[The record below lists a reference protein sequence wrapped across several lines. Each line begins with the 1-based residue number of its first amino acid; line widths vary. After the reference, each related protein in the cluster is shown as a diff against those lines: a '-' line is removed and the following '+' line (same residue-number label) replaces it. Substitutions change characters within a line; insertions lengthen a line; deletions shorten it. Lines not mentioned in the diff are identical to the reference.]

1 MFYFMISIG
10 LITAYIAGM
19 HDGGTIMATAV
30 SSRLF
35 SARKAVILA
44 GLANFCGAVLLG
56 TAVAYT
62 ISGDIID
69 ISPVLYGSRDMCY
82 TFAAATFVGAIVW
95 NLITWGL
102 KLPSSSSHT
111 LIGSMI
117 GSGIAAY
124 GIACI
129 KWHLILTKVVLAMII
144 SPALGFALGFL
155 FLKLEKRALR
165 NGTIIWSK
173 RIGFL
178 SKISSFLVA
187 FSYGS
192 NNSQKVMGV
201 IAIGLAGFYAKNV
214 FVPVWVVVSCA
225 AALGLG
231 TITGGYNMIKTVGM
245 DICKIDTQN
254 SFASQL
260 STISVVMGAN
270 ITGLPISVPQV
281 ITGSVMGVGTE
292 KTPKAV
298 NWAVSKKIIVAWIIT
313 IPISALIGGIIY
325 ILLRLI

>member
-10 LITAYIAGM
+10 LVTAYIAGM

-35 SARKAVILA
+35 SARKAVLLA
-44 GLANFCGAVLLG
+44 GLANFLGAVLLG

-69 ISPVLYGSRDMCY
+69 TAAVLSGSRDLCC
-82 TFAAATFVGAIVW
+82 TFAAAAFAGAIIW

-111 LIGSMI
+111 LIGSLI

-124 GIACI
+124 GTVYI
-129 KWHLILTKVVLAMII
+129 KWHLIFVKVILAMII
-144 SPALGFALGFL
+144 SPVLGFALGYL
-155 FLKLEKRALR
+155 FLKLEKRVLQ
-165 NGTIIWSK
+165 NGTIVWSG
-173 RIGFL
+173 RIHLL
-178 SKISSFLVA
+178 SKVSSFLVA

-192 NNSQKVMGV
+192 NNSQKVMGI
-201 IAIGLAGFYAKNV
+201 IAMGLAGYLGRDV
-214 FVPVWVVVSCA
+214 FVPVWVVASCA
-225 AALGLG
+225 LALGLG
-231 TITGGYNMIKTVGM
+231 TVTGGYNMIKTVGM

-260 STISVVMGAN
+260 STISVVMTAN
-270 ITGLPISVPQV
+270 VTGLPISVPQI

-292 KTPKAV
+292 KTPRAV
-298 NWAVSKKIIVAWIIT
+298 NWAVSKKIIAAWIIT
-313 IPISALIGGIIY
+313 IPISAAIGGGVY
-325 ILLRLI
+325 FLLRLI

>member
-35 SARKAVILA
+35 SARKAVFIA
-44 GLANFCGAVLLG
+44 GLANFSGAVLLG

-62 ISGDIID
+62 ISSDIID
-69 ISPVLYGSRDMCY
+69 ITPVLEGSRDMCY
-82 TFAAATFVGAIVW
+82 TFAAAAFAGAIVW

-111 LIGSMI
+111 LIGAMI

-124 GIACI
+124 GMIYI
-129 KWHLILTKVVLAMII
+129 RWHLILFKVVLAMII
-144 SPALGFALGFL
+144 SPALGFALGYL
-155 FLKLEKRALR
+155 FLKLEKRALQ
-165 NGTIIWSK
+165 NGTIVWNK
-173 RIGFL
+173 RINLL

-192 NNSQKVMGV
+192 NNSQKVMGI
-201 IAIGLAGFYAKNV
+201 IAIGLAGFYARDI
-214 FVPVWVVVSCA
+214 FVPFWVVASCA

-260 STISVVMGAN
+260 STISVVMAAN
-270 ITGLPISVPQV
+270 VSGLPISVPQI

-298 NWAVSKKIIVAWIIT
+298 NWAVAKKIIVAWIIT
-313 IPISALIGGIIY
+313 IPISALIGAGVY
-325 ILLRLI
+325 FMLRLI

>member
-10 LITAYIAGM
+10 LVTAYIAGM

-35 SARKAVILA
+35 SARKAVLLA

-69 ISPVLYGSRDMCY
+69 VTPVLGGSKDMCY
-82 TFAAATFVGAIVW
+82 TFAAAAFAGAITW
-95 NLITWGL
+95 NLITWKL

-111 LIGSMI
+111 LIGAMI

-124 GIACI
+124 GMAYI
-129 KWHLILTKVVLAMII
+129 KWHLILIKVILAMII
-144 SPALGFALGFL
+144 SPALGFGLGYL
-155 FLKLEKRALR
+155 FLMLEKRILQ
-165 NGTIIWSK
+165 NGTIVWNR
-173 RIGFL
+173 RINLL

-201 IAIGLAGFYAKNV
+201 MAIGLAGFYGRDV
-214 FVPVWVVVSCA
+214 FVPAWVVLSCA
-225 AALGLG
+225 TALGVG
-231 TITGGYNMIKTVGM
+231 TVTGGYNMIKTVGM
-245 DICKIDTQN
+245 DICKIDSQN

-270 ITGLPISVPQV
+270 VTGLPISVPQV

-313 IPISALIGGIIY
+313 IPLSALIGAAVY
-325 ILLRLI
+325 FLLRLL